1 MEELEALERVGV
13 LDLLAEDVEDGVDE
27 LGTLGVVTHSPVV
40 GGTVLAVDEGVGA
53 EQVGEG
59 ARADE
64 VDDSGLQ
71 VDLDRA
77 GDELLVA
84 GLAEV
89 DADWMSDTADQY
101 IPSQSALTLVE
112 LLVIVADVLA
122 LV

>member
-13 LDLLAEDVEDGVDE
+13 LDLLAEDVEDRVDE
-27 LGTLGVVTHSPVV
+27 LSTLGVVTHSPVV

>member
-13 LDLLAEDVEDGVDE
+13 LDLLAEDVEDRVDE
-27 LGTLGVVTHSPVV
+27 LSTLGVVTHSPVV

-53 EQVGEG
+53 EEVGEG

-89 DADWMSDTADQY
+89 DADWMSVTADQY
-101 IPSQSALTLVE
+101 IPSRSALTLVE